1 MALQQNTGGSPLTVT
16 ATGQVRTGPCALIGL
31 FCNSTT
37 SGTITLYDNT
47 SAAGQ
52 VIASFTPAANT
63 FYSLPA
69 VCING
74 VHAVVTN
81 TLNVT
86 LFIS

>member
-1 MALQQNTGGSPLTVT
+1 MPLQQNTGGSPLTVT
-16 ATGQVRTGPCALIGL
+16 ATGQVRTGPCAVIGL

-52 VIASFTPAANT
+52 VIVSFTPAANT
-63 FYSLPA
+63 FYAIPA
-69 VCING
+69 VCKTG